1 MTTPAEIAAT
11 LARERRVETMV
22 QNIAHAR
29 TLSADLKDLCQM
41 VYLILLTY
49 DPDKIVD
56 LWENNQINFFLARVI
71 RTNLTSTRSPY
82 AAQIT
87 RFRKRSNP
95 LQNDG

>member
-49 DPDKIVD
+49 DADKIVD

-95 LQNDG
+95 LQTDK